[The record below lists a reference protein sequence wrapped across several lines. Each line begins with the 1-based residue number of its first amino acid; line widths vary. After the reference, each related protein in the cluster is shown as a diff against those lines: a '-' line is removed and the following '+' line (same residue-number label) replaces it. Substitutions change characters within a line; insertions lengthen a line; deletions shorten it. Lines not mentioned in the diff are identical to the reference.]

1 MDKLHLLMVKCL
13 SCIVNLMVKSFRSQ
27 MSILENGFFQ
37 LLKVISGLFDEQ
49 TPTFILSNFV
59 YAQKSYLN
67 NISCSI

>member
-1 MDKLHLLMVKCL
+1 MDKLHLLMEKCL

-49 TPTFILSNFV
+49 TTKLLYFLTLCMLKKVI
-59 YAQKSYLN
+59 
-67 NISCSI
+67 

>member
-1 MDKLHLLMVKCL
+1 MDKLHLLMEKCL

-49 TPTFILSNFV
+49 TQFFRLSNFV
-59 YAQKSYLN
+59 YAQKV
-67 NISCSI
+67 I